1 MTPNDVESIFMHG
14 WIVQLDQVRAPR
26 IAAEREIL
34 IKGVGYLAGRW
45 CWISRA
51 AERAGRA
58 AMAIGSH
65 HSGNPSFRRFS
76 AMRSSAVGENTMAC
90 LNFEMVRSG

>member
-14 WIVQLDQVRAPR
+14 WIVQLDQVRAR

-34 IKGVGYLAGRW
+34 IKGVGYLARRW

-58 AMAIGSH
+58 AMAIGSQSLGQPELSKVLRHALKRGGRKH
-65 HSGNPSFRRFS
+65 HGLLEF
-76 AMRSSAVGENTMAC
+76 
-90 LNFEMVRSG
+90 